1 MGKTGG
7 DWSRIAPM
15 EEKEEKL
22 VLDDEEEEER
32 KPAAEERE
40 EDAVDI
46 KEGAEE
52 SAEADDSAGAEEDGR
67 GKADWRPGEP
77 AVTNLSALVPRAGA
91 ASLA

>member
-1 MGKTGG
+1 LGKTGG

-15 EEKEEKL
+15 DEKEEKL
-22 VLDDEEEEER
+22 VLDEEEEEER
-32 KPAAEERE
+32 KPAAEESE

-46 KEGAEE
+46 TEGAEE
-52 SAEADDSAGAEEDGR
+52 CVEEEEVGR

-77 AVTNLSALVPRAGA
+77 GVTNLSAVAPRAGA